1 MSLLHPL
8 SDFLE
13 SDVQI
18 NNSTPT
24 YYYQGYSNG
33 ELIQLPRTLEAEA
46 IAVSLMQ
53 QLATNPIYSREGKM
67 YGILL
72 VKLPNGE
79 KRILKAFSG
88 LLNGCSVVEGWVPPI
103 PGREQVRLE
112 ETHTLLELEVI
123 KQEIIQLKQL
133 TQRKE
138 YETIALQFEQRLQEM
153 SQRHQISKQQR
164 QEKRQL
170 LYKTLTEEELNI
182 ELEKL
187 NESSRRD
194 GIERKLL
201 KQQREQVL
209 QPLHMVINHA
219 DTKIREL
226 KQQRKQISRKL
237 QTQMHAAYSL
247 MNFFGNSSTLQ
258 QLMPQGL
265 PTGTGDCCA
274 VKLLHYAATNNLQ
287 PLAIAEFWWGES
299 NQDKVAGQFYGAC
312 VERCQPL
319 MGFLLSG
326 LGLQSNSQ
334 VSRREVPIIYQDEWL
349 IAVNKPAG
357 LLSVP
362 GRYHHN
368 QDSVVSRLMNSF
380 PDCENIIAVHRLD
393 MDTSGILLLAK
404 DKYSY
409 RLLSKQFEQRLVNK
423 IYEAILSG
431 NLLKHKGTI
440 ELPLWGN
447 PEHRPYQE
455 VNYQYGKSCI
465 TEFQVLNKE
474 ENYTRIEFMP
484 LTGRTH
490 QLRVHAAD
498 VKGLGIPILGDKL
511 YGWDF
516 RVANRLHLHARE
528 LTFKHPH
535 LEEMVYLKTETPF

>member
-8 SDFLE
+8 SDFIE
-13 SDVQI
+13 SDDQI
-18 NNSTPT
+18 NNSLPT

-46 IAVSLMQ
+46 IAISLMH
-53 QLATNPIYSREGKM
+53 QLAINPIYSHEGKM

-112 ETHTLLELEVI
+112 ETRTLVELEEI

-153 SQRHQISKQQR
+153 SQRHQISKLQR

-170 LYKTLTEEELNI
+170 LYKTLTEKESNKLNQLNI

-187 NESSRRD
+187 NQSSRQD

-209 QPLHMVINHA
+209 QPLYMVINRA
-219 DTKIREL
+219 DIQIREL

-237 QTQMHAAYSL
+237 QAQMHAAYSL

-299 NQDKVAGQFYGAC
+299 NQDK
-312 VERCQPL
+312 
-319 MGFLLSG
+319 
-326 LGLQSNSQ
+326 
-334 VSRREVPIIYQDEWL
+334 
-349 IAVNKPAG
+349 
-357 LLSVP
+357 
-362 GRYHHN
+362 
-368 QDSVVSRLMNSF
+368 
-380 PDCENIIAVHRLD
+380 
-393 MDTSGILLLAK
+393 
-404 DKYSY
+404 
-409 RLLSKQFEQRLVNK
+409 
-423 IYEAILSG
+423 
-431 NLLKHKGTI
+431 
-440 ELPLWGN
+440 
-447 PEHRPYQE
+447 
-455 VNYQYGKSCI
+455 
-465 TEFQVLNKE
+465 
-474 ENYTRIEFMP
+474 
-484 LTGRTH
+484 
-490 QLRVHAAD
+490 
-498 VKGLGIPILGDKL
+498 
-511 YGWDF
+511 
-516 RVANRLHLHARE
+516 
-528 LTFKHPH
+528 
-535 LEEMVYLKTETPF
+535 